1 MREALDQAIR
11 RGPPGNISVSLTQT
25 GTGGVV
31 LVMTDDGAQ
40 ERRQVV
46 LDGLAERAEELNGTF
61 AHDRTDTAT
70 TIRIT
75 LPPSAAYV

>member
-1 MREALDQAIR
+1 
-11 RGPPGNISVSLTQT
+11 
-25 GTGGVV
+25 
-31 LVMTDDGAQ
+31 MTDDGAH

-61 AHDRTDTAT
+61 EHDRTDTAT